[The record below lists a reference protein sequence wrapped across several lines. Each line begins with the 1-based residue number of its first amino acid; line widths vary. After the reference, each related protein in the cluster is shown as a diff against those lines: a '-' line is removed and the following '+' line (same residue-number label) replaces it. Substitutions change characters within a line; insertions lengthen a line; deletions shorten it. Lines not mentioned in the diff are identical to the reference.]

1 MNSSTQHFILQTFI
15 IIFLIIIVMS
25 VIYSQYRHEKTV
37 LRIMEICEDMEKETD
52 LAIKQELG
60 KELRQLRES
69 I

>member
-1 MNSSTQHFILQTFI
+1 MNSNTQHFILQTFI
-15 IIFLIIIVMS
+15 IILLIIIVMS

-60 KELRQLRES
+60 KELRQLRQL